1 MSPGSVMLVV
11 GLTGGIATGK
21 STVSAMLQE
30 RGAHIV
36 DADRIARQV
45 VEPGLPAWKGV
56 IEAFGREILLADGS
70 IDRVSLGQIVFNDS
84 LARKRLDEIV
94 HPFVFE
100 AMAHELVRIEAS
112 NPEAIAVL
120 DVPLLIES
128 GMHRNLADVLLVYAP
143 EPIQM
148 RRLMARDRLSEEEA
162 LCRVRS
168 QMPIEEKRL
177 LATIVIDNSG
187 DRASTAGQVDAV
199 FAYLVRKSKDPALQ
213 WNN

>member
-1 MSPGSVMLVV
+1 MLVV

-143 EPIQM
+143 EPIQI

-187 DRASTAGQVDAV
+187 DTASTAGQVDAV
-199 FAYLVRKSKDPALQ
+199 FAYLVRKSKDPTLQ